1 MQRLIKLLLSQLFYF
16 RTRQSLKAKI
26 KSILKNINPQ
36 NSLTESY
43 KADYLH
49 YWRSIDPHANFD
61 WFKAYAAVNGNFD
74 IRYAS
79 EIIYYNIFEPTLNNA
94 IFAEAYS
101 DKNNYHRFINHSYLP
116 KILLRCIQGAF
127 MDEDYKNISDL
138 EQHFKS
144 ILQKNEKVVC
154 KKTIETG
161 GGADV
166 EILRKTDAG
175 FTDNKN
181 NIVRIDELLKR
192 FGQSFLIQ
200 EYIEQHPFFSQFNP
214 SSVNTIRI
222 FTYRSV
228 LDNQVHILHSVL
240 RIGKKGAL
248 VDNQASG
255 GISCGI
261 IINSGILNNFA
272 IDKYGS
278 KYLESNQ
285 ISFSGQEVP
294 EYGKMKEIAIEI
306 AHLFPYHRLLGF
318 DFALDKNEK
327 IRVVEVNNRNNEI
340 NFYQMNNGSLFG
352 DFTQEVVQY
361 CKRSKRTFKID
372 FEI

>member
-1 MQRLIKLLLSQLFYF
+1 MQKLIKLLISELFYL
-16 RTRQSLKAKI
+16 RIRIILRKKI
-26 KSILKNINPQ
+26 KSIIGNIEVDL
-36 NSLTESY
+36 SIMDKY
-43 KADYLH
+43 KDEYIQ
-49 YWRSIDPHANFD
+49 YWRKLDKNANFD
-61 WFKAYAAVNGNFD
+61 WFKAYASINGIID

-79 EIIYYNIFEPTLNNA
+79 EITYYNIFEPTLNNA
-94 IFAEAYS
+94 IFGEAYS
-101 DKNNYHRFINHSYLP
+101 DKNNYHRFINKSYLP
-116 KILLRCIQGAF
+116 KILLRCIQGVF
-127 MDEDYKNISDL
+127 MDEEYQGISDL
-138 EQHFKS
+138 NIHIEN
-144 ILQKNEKVVC
+144 ILQKHEKVVC

-166 EILRKTDAG
+166 EILKKSDRG
-175 FTDNKN
+175 FLDKQN
-181 NIVRIDELLKR
+181 NIIQIDELERR

-228 LDNQVHILHSVL
+228 ANNQVHVLHSVF

-261 IINSGILNNFA
+261 NTSTGTLNNFA

-278 KYLESNQ
+278 KHLESNQ
-285 ISFSGQEVP
+285 ISFSSQEVP
-294 EYGKMKEIAIEI
+294 KYIEMKEIAVEI
-306 AHLFPYHRLLGF
+306 ATLFPYHRLLGF
-318 DFALDKNEK
+318 DFAVDNKS
-327 IRVVEVNNRNNEI
+327 IVRVVEVNNRNNEI

-352 DFTQEVVQY
+352 EFSEEVIQY
-361 CKRSKRTFKID
+361 CKTSKKQFKID

>member
-1 MQRLIKLLLSQLFYF
+1 MQKLVKLLLSQLFYF
-16 RTRQSLKAKI
+16 RTRQVLNAKI
-26 KSILKNINPQ
+26 KRILKNINPQ
-36 NSLTESY
+36 NSMMESY
-43 KADYLH
+43 KADYLQF
-49 YWRSIDPHANFD
+49 WRSVDPHANFN

-74 IRYAS
+74 KQYTS
-79 EIIYYNIFEPTLNNA
+79 EITYYNIFEPTLNNA

-101 DKNNYHRFINHSYLP
+101 DKNNYHRFINNTYLP
-116 KILLRCIQGAF
+116 KILLRCIQGVYS
-127 MDEDYKNISDL
+127 DEEYKGISDL
-138 EQHFKS
+138 EQYYQS
-144 ILQKNEKVVC
+144 LLQKHDKLVC

-166 EILRKTDAG
+166 EIYNKSDQG
-175 FTDNKN
+175 FLDKN
-181 NIVRIDELLKR
+181 NNVVRTDELLKR

-222 FTYRSV
+222 FSYRSIV
-228 LDNQVHILHSVL
+228 DNRVHILHSVL

-261 IINSGILNNFA
+261 NVNSGILNNFA
-272 IDKYGS
+272 VDKYGN
-278 KYLESNQ
+278 KLIESNQ
-285 ISFSGQEVP
+285 ISFSGQEVLK
-294 EYGKMKEIAIEI
+294 YGQMKEIAMEI

-318 DFALDKNEK
+318 DFALDKNEN
-327 IRVVEVNNRNNEI
+327 IRVVEVNNKNNEV

-352 DFTQEVVQY
+352 GFTQEIVQY
-361 CKRSKRTFKID
+361 CKRSKKQFKID